1 MSISDDDVAFEQRR
15 TSIDSSWY
23 LSEIITCAILVKPS
37 SAFSLFLFIALS
49 CVFFYIF
56 LIIPLII

>member
-1 MSISDDDVAFEQRR
+1 MYNQTGDNDIVRIILSIAFEQRR

-49 CVFFYIF
+49 CVFF
-56 LIIPLII
+56 